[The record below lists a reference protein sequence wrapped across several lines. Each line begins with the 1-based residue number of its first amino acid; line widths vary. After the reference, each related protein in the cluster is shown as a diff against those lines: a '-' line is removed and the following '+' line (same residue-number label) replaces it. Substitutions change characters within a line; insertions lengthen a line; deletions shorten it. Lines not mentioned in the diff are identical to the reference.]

1 MTKRHAVAAAVLA
14 WLLPAGLL
22 TAAPGAG
29 ATPTVAPRPSAAG
42 DSGDVRSYWTPQRM
56 RDAVP
61 VDRSA
66 DGATGATGAGPTARR
81 TTAGA
86 QARAVV
92 APRSTGKLFFSDGAS
107 DYVCSGAAVN
117 TPERNVVLT
126 AGHCVNSGATRGLLG
141 CRPGRYFTRF
151 LFVPGYAGGARPYGA
166 WTGVTALAQPDWVN
180 QCGNY
185 SHDQAVL
192 TVAPLGGRR
201 LVDVVGGNAV
211 AWGYPQREDGV
222 RVIGWPAEAPYD
234 GESAQQ
240 CTGST
245 SAFPETGD
253 AHLACPLNGGAS
265 GGPWFLTMT
274 SVDVGFIW
282 AVTSRRTTEG
292 PPILLAWPLD
302 RTILTLL
309 AAVRSPAARAASPA
323 QPAVSARG
331 RGPLAVAAVPAV
343 TGRGQPYRL
352 RLRARPGTKVVVQ
365 VRRSASARWAR
376 LGAVRIPASGVVELT
391 RAATPVGPT
400 WFRLKQGK
408 RVGKKAKVVVR
419 ACPLPADRSGAVV
432 AATGCTSPTA

>member
-1 MTKRHAVAAAVLA
+1 MATKRRGIAVLA
-14 WLLPAGLL
+14 WLLLAGLL
-22 TAAPGAG
+22 TAAPEAS
-29 ATPTVAPRPSAAG
+29 AVAPAPAAQG
-42 DSGDVRSYWTPQRM
+42 GTGPVDVRAYWTPQRM
-56 RDAVP
+56 RAAEP

-66 DGATGATGAGPTARR
+66 GAALAGRR
-81 TTAGA
+81 TVAGGA
-86 QARAVV
+86 RARAVV

-211 AWGYPQREDGV
+211 AWGYPQRENGV

-245 SAFPETGD
+245 SVFPETGD
-253 AHLACPLNGGAS
+253 AQLACPLNGGAS

-274 SVDVGFIW
+274 SADVGFIW

-302 RTILTLL
+302 RTILSLL
-309 AAVRSPAARAASPA
+309 AAVRPPAARTAA
-323 QPAVSARG
+323 SARG
-331 RGPLAVAAVPAV
+331 RGPLAVAAVPTV
-343 TGRGQPYRL
+343 TGRGQPYRV
-352 RLRARPGTKVVVQ
+352 RLRARPGTKVVLQ
-365 VRRSASARWAR
+365 VRTRAGAPWRR
-376 LGAVRIPASGVVELT
+376 LAKVRIPASGVVELT
-391 RAATPVGPT
+391 RAANPVGPT

-432 AATGCTSPTA
+432 AGTGCTSPTA